1 MTVVELLA
9 FVSPARSRAGGEL
22 AEHEEGAMPTHRFV
36 RMISFAVAAG
46 GVTAALVLGPAAG
59 PAGATTSLTRSS
71 PARSIV
77 STTALSGSSAAGPR
91 TLLQRAE
98 HAELIVRTKTGFQTI
113 DIDRGTISSIS
124 PSSISL
130 TRPDEVVVTA
140 TISSTTKF
148 AGLTQAQVAMGDKAV
163 VIQSSGTAISIRSR
177 TPTSSSSSA
186 PSSTGTTG
194 S

>member
-1 MTVVELLA
+1 
-9 FVSPARSRAGGEL
+9 
-22 AEHEEGAMPTHRFV
+22 
-36 RMISFAVAAG
+36 
-46 GVTAALVLGPAAG
+46 
-59 PAGATTSLTRSS
+59 
-71 PARSIV
+71 
-77 STTALSGSSAAGPR
+77 
-91 TLLQRAE
+91 LLQRAE